1 MAVSAASAAKTIC
14 VLRDWSVSNLE
25 LQKILYLAHMFHMGV
40 HDGAPLIR
48 EPFEA
53 WNYGPVVP
61 ELYQRMKPF
70 GSDPVQNVFHWIEMV
85 PMGIPEFKSLNDAI
99 EGTKNLRASQ
109 LVANTHS
116 SDGAWAKVYRPNIA
130 GIRIPN
136 AAILNEYRARANK
149 HAIQG

>member
-1 MAVSAASAAKTIC
+1 MAVSADSAAKTIC

-25 LQKILYLAHMFHMGV
+25 VQKILYLAHMFHMGV

-61 ELYQRMKPF
+61 ELYQRMKAF
-70 GSDPVQNVFHWIEMV
+70 GSGPVQNVFHWIEMV
-85 PMGIPEFKSLNDAI
+85 PMSTYEFDSLNDAI
-99 EGTKNLRASQ
+99 EGTRKLSASQ

-116 SDGAWAKVYRPNIA
+116 AHGAWARVYRPNLM

-136 AAILNEYRARANK
+136 TAIMDEYRARATK
-149 HAIQG
+149 HPVED

>member
-1 MAVSAASAAKTIC
+1 MAVSADSAAKTIC

-25 LQKILYLAHMFHMGV
+25 VQKILYLAHMFHMGV
-40 HDGAPLIR
+40 HGGAPLIH

-70 GSDPVQNVFHWIEMV
+70 GSGPVQNVFHWIDMV
-85 PMGIPEFKSLNDAI
+85 PMGTPEFESLNDAI
-99 EGTKNLRASQ
+99 QGTKKLRASQ
-109 LVANTHS
+109 LVANTHTV
-116 SDGAWAKVYRPNIA
+116 DGAWARVYRPNIA

-136 AAILNEYRARANK
+136 TAIMDEYRARANK
-149 HAIQG
+149 HAAQV

>member
-1 MAVSAASAAKTIC
+1 MAVSADSAAKTIC

-25 LQKILYLAHMFHMGV
+25 VQKILYLAHMFHMGV

-61 ELYQRMKPF
+61 ELYHRMKPF
-70 GSDPVQNVFHWIEMV
+70 GSGPVQNVFHWVDLV
-85 PMGIPEFKSLNDAI
+85 PMNTPEFESIHDAV

-116 SDGAWAKVYRPNIA
+116 TSGAWATVYRPNIT

-136 AAILNEYRARANK
+136 SAILNEYRARANR
-149 HAIQG
+149 AAAQG